1 MRQQAKTP
9 KKQFAAQGK
18 VCYDTKIKSESM
30 HTMTDIQTQLSVI
43 KRGAAELIQEDELIK
58 KLKTGKP
65 LRIKAG
71 FDPTA
76 PDLHLGHTVL
86 IHKLKQ
92 FQKLGHHVL
101 FLIGDFTGM
110 IGDPTGKSETR
121 KPLSKEDVARNAET
135 YKSQIFKILDEKK
148 TEVVFNSNWLANM
161 GAMDVVKLGSMQTVA
176 RMLEREDF
184 KQRFHNQ
191 QDITILEFYYPLFQ
205 AYDSVYLKA
214 DVELGGTD
222 QLFNLLMGRTLQ
234 KKMGQEPQVV
244 ITMPLLEGT
253 DGVQKMSKSLGNY
266 IGITEPPGEIFGKI
280 MSVSDELMVRYY
292 ELLSSLSNT
301 ELEELKQGLKN
312 GSVHPRTAKVNLA
325 KEMVARFH
333 GIDAAAKAV
342 DEFDKVFKSKGIPE
356 DIEEKI
362 ITIQAGDIG
371 IVDTL
376 KTAALVPSSSEA
388 RRLIQQGGVSIDG
401 KRVSDMNLKLAA
413 DKDYLLQVGKRRFAR
428 VNIKKA

>member
-1 MRQQAKTP
+1 MQ
-9 KKQFAAQGK
+9 
-18 VCYDTKIKSESM
+18 
-30 HTMTDIQTQLSVI
+30 TMTDITTQLSII
-43 KRGAAELIQEDELIK
+43 KRGIVDLISEEELKE
-58 KLKTGKP
+58 KLQKSAKDGKP

-86 IHKLKQ
+86 IQKLKQ
-92 FQKLGHHVL
+92 FQELGHHVI

-121 KPLSKEDVARNAET
+121 KPLTKEDVIKNAET
-135 YKSQIFKILDEKK
+135 YKKQIFKILDPEK
-148 TEVVFNSNWLANM
+148 TQIVFNSQWLSNM
-161 GAMDVVKLGSMQTVA
+161 SAMEVVKLGSMQTVA

-184 KQRFHNQ
+184 KKRFNNH

-214 DVELGGTD
+214 DVELGGAD

-234 KKMGQEPQVV
+234 KKFGQETQVV

-280 MSVSDELMVRYY
+280 MSVSDELMLKYY
-292 ELLSSLSNT
+292 ELLSSLSDT

-312 GSVHPRTAKVNLA
+312 GAVHPRDAKVRLA
-325 KEMVARFH
+325 KEMTTRFY
-333 GIDAAAKAV
+333 GSDSAIKAAS
-342 DEFDKVFKSKGIPE
+342 EFDKVFKAKDIPE
-356 DIEEKI
+356 DIEEKVI
-362 ITIQAGDIG
+362 AIQTDYVGVVDI
-371 IVDTL
+371 L
-376 KTAALVPSSSEA
+376 KTIGLVPSSSEA

-401 KRVSDMNLKLAA
+401 ERVSDINLRLPANKN
-413 DKDYLLQVGKRRFAR
+413 YLLQVGKRRFAR
-428 VNIKKA
+428 VSIKKQ